1 MRQWF
6 QPVPWWH
13 CEKAATP
20 LRSSLVARTQLV
32 GVETGEFSDG
42 FVELLGDAV
51 TPGTEVV
58 VP

>member
-1 MRQWF
+1 M
-6 QPVPWWH
+6 
-13 CEKAATP
+13 
-20 LRSSLVARTQLV
+20 ARTQLV